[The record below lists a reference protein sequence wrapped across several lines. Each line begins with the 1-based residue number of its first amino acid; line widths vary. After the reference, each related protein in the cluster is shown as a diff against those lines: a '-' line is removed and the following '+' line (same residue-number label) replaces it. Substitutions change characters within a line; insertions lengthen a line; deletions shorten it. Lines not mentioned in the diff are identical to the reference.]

1 MQIETATD
9 DYCFCI
15 YAGRVRMRT
24 VSVFPQRGGGGG
36 AVALRLGKKR
46 LGGAFATY
54 KDCK

>member
-1 MQIETATD
+1 
-9 DYCFCI
+9 
-15 YAGRVRMRT
+15 MRT

>member
-1 MQIETATD
+1 MA
-9 DYCFCI
+9 
-15 YAGRVRMRT
+15 
-24 VSVFPQRGGGGG
+24 VFPQRGGGG